1 MSFLDDLKLQYKL
14 GGIVQKLI
22 FWNIG
27 TYILSLIFFYKF
39 KFGVF
44 DFPTWIYLTS
54 SVNETLLK
62 PWTLITYAFLHWGE
76 KAGFYHLLFN
86 MIALYFSGRLFTTFF
101 TERQLFGLY
110 ILGGIFSGLIF
121 VFIYSLLG
129 IYSGLVGASA
139 CVMAILFAT
148 VTYSPYMDVRL
159 LLIGNVKLWQV
170 GLVFLFLDLISL
182 PFDNFGG
189 HLAHLAGAF
198 FGFLYVKML
207 QRGIDLSMPIS
218 KLQDSLVNL
227 SKPKKKTPFKKVH
240 KNQYSQKV
248 QSSFKK
254 DINQKKIDDILD
266 KISQSGYDSLTKE
279 EKEFLFKA
287 GK

>member
-22 FWNIG
+22 FWNVG
-27 TYILSLIFFYKF
+27 AFILSLVFFYQF
-39 KFGVF
+39 KTGRFVYPNWLALYSFFDVF
-44 DFPTWIYLTS
+44 I
-54 SVNETLLK
+54 VK
-62 PWTLITYAFLHWGE
+62 PWTLVSYMFLHG
-76 KAGFYHLLFN
+76 GFLHLLFN
-86 MIALYFSGRLFTTFF
+86 MLVLHFSGRLFTTFF

-110 ILGGIFSGLIF
+110 VLGGIFSGVIF
-121 VFIYSLLG
+121 VLIYSMLG
-129 IYSGLVGASA
+129 VSSVLVGASG
-139 CVMAILFAT
+139 AIMGILIAT
-148 VTYSPYMDVRL
+148 AVYSPYMIVRL
-159 LLIGNVKLWQV
+159 ALIGNVKLWHIAAV
-170 GLVFLFLDLISL
+170 LLIMDLLQL
-182 PFDNFGG
+182 PVENSGG

-198 FGFLYVKML
+198 FGLLYVKML

-227 SKPKKKTPFKKVH
+227 SKPKKKSPFKKVH
-240 KNQYSQKV
+240 KNQYSQKT